1 MMGNFRLGPKFVLS
15 LGVLG
20 VGLMAL
26 GLWATYQVE
35 ERRLRTWL
43 EEEGHIIQAQIEVTR
58 AYIAK
63 NYVGKLAKSSIGSE
77 VHIAREYEADPNAIP
92 FPATATQEIGLELG
106 NQGVFQSKLVSDHPM
121 NPANGLRDE
130 FEQRAMDLIK
140 EGADSHSE
148 IQLVN
153 GVPIFRRA
161 SADRATVE
169 ACVHCHVGKNL
180 GEVIG
185 LLSVS
190 IPVSKAQ
197 AAMGNSL
204 LHSAIWMGGII
215 LACLLA
221 VYWLVHMF
229 VLRPLHGLS
238 SIAKDMAQ
246 GDGDLTRRAPVK
258 SGSDEVAELGRY
270 FNLFIEKIQRAIVMV
285 NEGTNRL
292 VSSTVQLSTTA
303 DLVVRAAEGQ
313 GARIV
318 QSASAVEEMTMTA
331 GEVARNSTDAA
342 RLAQETAETAKN
354 GQEVMQETVAGMQQV
369 SQAVRQAATII
380 TTLGRSSDQIGQIVR
395 VIEDIADQTN
405 LLALNAAIEAARAG
419 EQGRGFAVVAD
430 EVRKLAERTTKATK
444 EIGDMIRQ
452 IQQDT
457 KTAVTSMEQ
466 GTNQVGQ
473 GVELANRTGEAL
485 AKIFSMVNS
494 TAGMI
499 QQIAHAAEEQ
509 SVASRQIAGDLEA
522 VTQTTRETT
531 NGINKSA
538 KACHDLSSLAGDL
551 QKLVKAFRV

>member
-1 MMGNFRLGPKFVLS
+1 MGNLRLGPKFVLS

-20 VGLMAL
+20 VGLLAL
-26 GLWATYQVE
+26 GLWATYQLE

-92 FPATATQEIGLELG
+92 FPATATQEIGLELS
-106 NQGVFQSKLVSDHPM
+106 NQGVFHAKLISDQPM

-130 FEQRAMDLIK
+130 FEQRAMDLINS
-140 EGADSHSE
+140 GAESHSE
-148 IQLVN
+148 IQMLN
-153 GVPIFRRA
+153 GVPTFRRA

-169 ACVHCHVGKNL
+169 ACIHCHVGKRL
-180 GEVIG
+180 GDVIG

-204 LHSAIWMGGII
+204 LHSATWMGGII

-221 VYWLVHMF
+221 VYWLVHVF
-229 VLRPLHGLS
+229 VLRPLQGLS

-246 GDGDLTRRAPVK
+246 GDGDLTRRVPVK
-258 SGSDEVAELGRY
+258 SGTDEVAVLSRY
-270 FNLFIEKIQRAIVMV
+270 VNLFIEKIQRAIVMV

-342 RLAQETAETAKN
+342 RLAQETAETAKD
-354 GQEVMQETVAGMQQV
+354 GQEVMQQTVAGMQQV
-369 SQAVRQAATII
+369 SQAVMQAATII

-444 EIGDMIRQ
+444 EIGDMIRK

-457 KTAVTSMEQ
+457 KMAVTSMEQ
-466 GTNQVGQ
+466 GTNQVGH

-485 AKIFSMVNS
+485 AKIYSMVNS

-531 NGINKSA
+531 NGINESA